1 MVVVNL
7 EEAAAADLEANSVE
21 AEAVVAD
28 MEEEVDMGV
37 DMEEEVAMGVDMEEA
52 VAVMVVAVVPS
63 IL

>member
-7 EEAAAADLEANSVE
+7 EEAAAADLEANSV
-21 AEAVVAD
+21 EAVVAD

-37 DMEEEVAMGVDMEEA
+37 DMEEEVAMGVDMGEA
-52 VAVMVVAVVPS
+52 AAVVVAVVPS